1 MVWLIYTY
9 MQLCM
14 GGEIIVGNSHASF
27 TLFPK
32 SSMFVKVGNSV
43 PTKKK
48 CDSAQMTDTVINTY
62 SDFFCS
68 LSSFRPTNMYKFWS
82 RN

>member
-1 MVWLIYTY
+1 MHFELKEKHGLAYIHLYAT
-9 MQLCM
+9 MHGGG

-43 PTKKK
+43 PTK
-48 CDSAQMTDTVINTY
+48 
-62 SDFFCS
+62 
-68 LSSFRPTNMYKFWS
+68 
-82 RN
+82 